1 MPRAYGGWAMH
12 MFGLK
17 AVAHWFACQKLVEFH
32 QKGLLSFKHVVT
44 FNMDE
49 YVKLPKEHPESYHSF
64 MWKNLFQ
71 VGCPSSVQHYNT
83 THK

>member
-1 MPRAYGGWAMH
+1 M
-12 MFGLK
+12 
-17 AVAHWFACQKLVEFH
+17 VQKLVEFH

-71 VGCPSSVQHYNT
+71 VPRTPHPSAP
-83 THK
+83 